1 MIQISQYF
9 YSPNNPQ
16 QVSLGIVKSGYHM
29 LGKARLGYRESH
41 DKLGK

>member
-1 MIQISQYF
+1 MIQISRYF

-16 QVSLGIVKSGYHM
+16 QSLGIVKSVYRM
-29 LGKARLGYRESH
+29 LGKARLGYSESH